1 MNTVYIDQNQAERFN
16 APYFNSGRLVIAADA
31 LLNSKGGCG
40 YDAEHTALLTGYG
53 QATLVLTRLE
63 RDRPG
68 SWTIEF
74 CYSAESSLLRFG
86 PSEAYTGKQNLD
98 IGEDVEFTYNGKARQ
113 GKVVQAPWRSKEN
126 NTVCRIECVGEEF
139 PKTFTVDKMEF
150 AQCSSI

>member
-16 APYFNSGRLVIAADA
+16 APYFDGGRLVVAADA

-53 QATLVLTRLE
+53 QATLVLNRLE

-74 CYSAESSLLRFG
+74 CYSAESSLLSFG
-86 PSEAYTGKQNLD
+86 RSEAYTGKQNLD
-98 IGEDVEFTYNGKARQ
+98 IGEDIEFTYNGKARQ
-113 GKVVQAPWRSKEN
+113 GKVVVAPKQAKTG
-126 NTVCRIECVGEEF
+126 NTVCRVECVGDGHA
-139 PKTFTVDKMEF
+139 KTFTVDKMEF
-150 AQCSSI
+150 ELC